1 MVRGSGPGWLAF
13 DVEICSDW
21 FSNCFVW
28 FCRFFQLWTYHEIT
42 SQVVQLWQEV
52 VSDRLQELIDI
63 CLDLWD
69 GTVCQFC
76 HVVLTQEVFYHRW
89 MERGQVWP
97 SGGIVWSHFS
107 LSMSQCS
114 ASCCHFW
121 FTKRSIRGYFD
132 VFLPSWWF
140 GSTPGRMEMRNH
152 DLIQSPAPCA
162 GLDMLG
168 FLFLS
173 YTISCLKTIQRLSKM
188 CFLALRTLMNLS
200 KRPKQTQTM
209 QIWDGTSTGITCKY
223 LSQDSDVKAKH
234 PWPWWHW
241 IPCWRSW
248 LWACNLE
255 TLEKTLKLIARKNML
270 KVQPVR

>member
-1 MVRGSGPGWLAF
+1 MVRSSGPGWLAF

-173 YTISCLKTIQRLSKM
+173 YTISYLKTIQRLSKM

-200 KRPKQTQTM
+200 KRPKQTQTV
-209 QIWDGTSTGITCKY
+209 QIWDGTSM
-223 LSQDSDVKAKH
+223 DKH
-234 PWPWWHW
+234 WDHLQILATRFGREGKKSLALMALNP
-241 IPCWRSW
+241 
-248 LWACNLE
+248 LLAQL
-255 TLEKTLKLIARKNML
+255 TMGL
-270 KVQPVR
+270 QPRDFR